1 MQPCCFFVTL
11 CPDAFSKLFLIYVK
25 PQQTIFNY
33 VLMLF
38 HSTVPWQRISGCCI
52 CCGLS
57 AYTWYTW
64 TCSHRTLIDEITRT
78 HCAWP
83 PSPQLAPSLSLA
95 LLRCVHLFFSRISI
109 SQFRLRSPPADLN
122 WFNASFAANTKQ
134 GKARAEA
141 AATAAAKTFSPSL
154 FLIYLRK
161 FRAILSRSAAA
172 TGIGGVC
179 LIAIGYSARA
189 QLDNFEQPSN

>member
-25 PQQTIFNY
+25 PQLTIFDY

-78 HCAWP
+78 HCACSPSRSLP
-83 PSPQLAPSLSLA
+83 PSLA
-95 LLRCVHLFFSRISI
+95 LLRCVHLFFLVFQSRSSGSAVHLPILI
-109 SQFRLRSPPADLN
+109 DLTRRLRR
-122 WFNASFAANTKQ
+122 TQ
-134 GKARAEA
+134 GKARRERRQRR
-141 AATAAAKTFSPSL
+141 KL
-154 FLIYLRK
+154 FRHHFFWFICANFALFY
-161 FRAILSRSAAA
+161 RALPPPLGSVAYA
-172 TGIGGVC
+172 
-179 LIAIGYSARA
+179 
-189 QLDNFEQPSN
+189 

>member
-1 MQPCCFFVTL
+1 MHFQNN
-11 CPDAFSKLFLIYVK
+11 FLIYVK

-38 HSTVPWQRISGCCI
+38 HSTVPWHRISGCCI

-78 HCAWP
+78 HCACP
-83 PSPQLAPSLSLA
+83 PSPQFTAITCLAP
-95 LLRCVHLFFSRISI
+95 LRSPFFSRISI

-122 WFNASFAANTKQ
+122 WFNASFAANTRQ

-141 AATAAAKTFSPSL
+141 AATIAAKTFSPSH

-161 FRAILSRSAAA
+161 FRAILSRAAAA